1 MWLTW
6 ETRAGKGRCM
16 ESSSDLVARVR
27 NGDDDAFRMIFDRYA
42 RPVAGF
48 LQNLIGKHDVAE
60 ELTQETFV
68 RAYRNFNS
76 LRDEARLSTW
86 LFGIA
91 KNIAREAFR
100 AKRWTDVSLES
111 DESPTASLRDGRPSP
126 DAALLD
132 QELSEVI
139 CKALARLDRD
149 KRMVFSLKVFQECS
163 YEEIVEITGFSLA
176 KVKTDIHRAKAEM
189 RRHMRPYLGADL

>member
-1 MWLTW
+1 
-6 ETRAGKGRCM
+6 M

-27 NGDDDAFRMIFDRYA
+27 SGDDDAFRMIFDRYA

-100 AKRWTDVSLES
+100 AKRWADVSLES

-139 CKALARLDRD
+139 RRALARLDRD